1 MLEIVAEQ
9 PLTDRVNHLNTTDQT
24 RMAQV
29 TAKAE
34 YESQGPIPIETE
46 PSVLIK
52 EATSQLEVRESVVDK
67 IMAEK
72 DHSVTVPKT
81 AQTERSK
88 KTDEKGDKK
97 GPSSSNRSA
106 NGPAILPQNLP
117 NSQERQTHH
126 GSFMGGKSS
135 ISKEDEAA
143 VLR

>member
-1 MLEIVAEQ
+1 
-9 PLTDRVNHLNTTDQT
+9 
-24 RMAQV
+24 MAIV

-34 YESQGPIPIETE
+34 YESVGPIPVETE
-46 PSVLIK
+46 PSILIK
-52 EATSQLEVRESVVDK
+52 EVTSQLEVRNSISEN

-72 DHSVTVPKT
+72 DNSVTVPKT

-88 KTDEKGDKK
+88 KTEEKGDKK

-117 NSQERQTHH
+117 KSQERQTHH
-126 GSFMGGKSS
+126 GSFIGGKSS
-135 ISKEDEAA
+135 ISKEDAAA